1 MVQRTYAIPAQGAG
15 HFELMGAIEASG
27 AMRLDVPE
35 GILNTGKDS
44 ANDHGQWNGG
54 DFRTSFV
61 GGKWDEGA
69 EAGARYVYLNAYPWN
84 VSDRNGL
91 RAACDSL

>member
-1 MVQRTYAIPAQGAG
+1 MDQP
-15 HFELMGAIEASG
+15 SG
-27 AMRLDVPE
+27 NLWQQTSHYYDRST
-35 GILNTGKDS
+35 GYSWNNNLNTGKDS

-84 VSDRNGL
+84 VSDSNGL